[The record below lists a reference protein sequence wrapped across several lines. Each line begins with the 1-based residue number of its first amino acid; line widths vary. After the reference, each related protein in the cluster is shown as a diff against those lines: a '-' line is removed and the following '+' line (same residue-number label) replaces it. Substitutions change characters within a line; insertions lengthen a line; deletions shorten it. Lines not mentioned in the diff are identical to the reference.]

1 METSMTDGTFSGEP
15 NTFKVLLGKVYTFH
29 FIASDALEMRV
40 ALDLE

>member
-15 NTFKVLLGKVYTFH
+15 NTFKVLLRKVYIFH
-29 FIASDALEMRV
+29 CIASDALEMHV